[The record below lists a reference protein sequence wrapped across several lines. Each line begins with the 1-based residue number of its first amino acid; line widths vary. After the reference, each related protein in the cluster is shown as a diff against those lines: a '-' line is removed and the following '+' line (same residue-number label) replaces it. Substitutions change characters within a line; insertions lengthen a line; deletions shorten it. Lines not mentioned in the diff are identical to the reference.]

1 MLNFIYYPVSG
12 ILWVWHKVFGSIFG
26 DGAFGGA
33 ASWALSVV
41 FLVFTLRVILFKPF
55 VAQVKSMRKMAEFQ
69 PEIKKLQAKYKND
82 KQKLAA
88 EMQKLQSEHGV
99 NPLAGCLPILLQA
112 PVFIGLNHVL
122 RSFNRPGLSYDQNI
136 KIPNYWLP
144 TEDVQSFLQ
153 ARLFGAPLSS
163 YIAMADNELNAFVPH
178 VGRLDV
184 ILVSIPLMIVASIA
198 THLTARHNVARQTA
212 AVTGNPQTAMMNK
225 LTLYLFPLGVLA
237 FGAFLQIGLLFYW
250 LSNNAWTL
258 GQQYFVYHRIDRDEA
273 EAKAKK
279 VEQRNNLAPKPGQKP
294 MQQVRKAAKPG
305 GAADAAD
312 TTDAADAVDTA
323 AEQTES
329 KSNGSSAPA
338 NGSAVTSDEPST
350 KVPGLAPNQARK
362 KQSRKRR

>member
-1 MLNFIYYPVSG
+1 VLDFIYYPVSG
-12 ILWVWHKVFGSIFG
+12 ILWVWHKVFGFIFG

-55 VAQVKSMRKMAEFQ
+55 VAQVKSMRKMTEFQ
-69 PEIKKLQAKYKND
+69 PEIKKLQKKYAND

-99 NPLAGCLPILLQA
+99 NPLAGCLPVLLQA

-122 RSFNRPGLSYDQNI
+122 RSFNRPGLSYEQNI
-136 KIPNYWLP
+136 KIANYWLP
-144 TEDVQSFLQ
+144 TDDVRSFLQ

-163 YIAMADNELNAFVPH
+163 YIAMVDNELSSFVPH
-178 VGRLDV
+178 VDRLNI

-198 THLTARHNVARQTA
+198 THLTARHNVARQTT
-212 AVTGNPQTAMMNK
+212 AVTANPQTAMMNR
-225 LTLYLFPLGVLA
+225 LTLYLFPLGVLV

-258 GQQYFVYHRIDRDEA
+258 GQQYVVYRRIDRDEA
-273 EAKAKK
+273 DAKTKK
-279 VEQRNNLAPKPGQKP
+279 IEQRNNLAPKPGQKP
-294 MQQVRKAAKPG
+294 IQQVRKAQPKAT
-305 GAADAAD
+305 DAPAEAESATEPATD
-312 TTDAADAVDTA
+312 TTPSTKATTA
-323 AEQTES
+323 NGHV
-329 KSNGSSAPA
+329 NGSSD
-338 NGSAVTSDEPST
+338 NT
-350 KVPGLAPNQARK
+350 KVPGLIEDRSRK

>member
-1 MLNFIYYPVSG
+1 VLDFIYYPVSG
-12 ILWVWHKVFGSIFG
+12 ILWVWHKVFGAIFG

-55 VAQVKSMRKMAEFQ
+55 VAQVKSMRKMQEFQ
-69 PEIKKLQAKYKND
+69 PQIKKLQEKYKND

-99 NPLAGCLPILLQA
+99 NPLAGCLPVLLQA

-122 RSFNRPGLSYDQNI
+122 RSFNRPGLTYDQNI

-144 TEDVQSFLQ
+144 TSDVQSFLQ

-163 YIAMADNELNAFVPH
+163 YIAMADNELNAFIPH
-178 VGRLDV
+178 VGRVDV

-212 AVTGNPQTAMMNK
+212 AAAANPQTAMMSK

-258 GQQYFVYHRIDRDEA
+258 GQQYVVYHRIDREEA
-273 EAKAKK
+273 AAKEKK
-279 VEQRNNLAPKPGQKP
+279 IEQRNSLAPKPGQKP
-294 MQQVRKAAKPG
+294 MQQVRKPVKPT
-305 GAADAAD
+305 APADAAD
-312 TTDAADAVDTA
+312 ATDKA
-323 AEQTES
+323 AEKNES
-329 KSNGSSAPA
+329 NANGSSAPA
-338 NGSAVTSDEPST
+338 NGSAVNGSGDSAT

>member
-1 MLNFIYYPVSG
+1 VLNFIYYPVSG
-12 ILWVWHKVFGSIFG
+12 ILWVWHKVFGFLLG

-55 VAQVKSMRKMAEFQ
+55 VAQVKSMRKMQEFQ
-69 PEIKKLQAKYKND
+69 PQIKKLQEKYKND

-136 KIPNYWLP
+136 HIANYWLP
-144 TEDVQSFLQ
+144 TEDVKSFLQ

-163 YIAMADNELNAFVPH
+163 YIADADLSTYVPH
-178 VGRLDV
+178 VDRLDV
-184 ILVSIPLMIVASIA
+184 ILVSIPLMVVASIA
-198 THLTARHNVARQTA
+198 THLTARHNVARQMTNPA
-212 AVTGNPQTAMMNK
+212 AAANPQAAIMNK
-225 LTLYLFPLGVLA
+225 VTLYLFPLGVLA
-237 FGAFLQIGLLFYW
+237 FGAFLQLGLLFYW

-258 GQQYFVYHRIDRDEA
+258 GQQYVVYRRIDA
-273 EAKAKK
+273 EKDAEEDRKK
-279 VEQRNNLAPKPGQKP
+279 ELRNNLAPKPGQKP
-294 MQQVRKAAKPG
+294 MQQVRRPAKPADATDASDKVTDKPVDKAPESSSNGTSAPSG
-305 GAADAAD
+305 GA
-312 TTDAADAVDTA
+312 V
-323 AEQTES
+323 
-329 KSNGSSAPA
+329 NGS
-338 NGSAVTSDEPST
+338 GEST
-350 KVPGLAPNQARK
+350 KIPGLAPDRARK

>member
-1 MLNFIYYPVSG
+1 
-12 ILWVWHKVFGSIFG
+12 
-26 DGAFGGA
+26 
-33 ASWALSVV
+33 
-41 FLVFTLRVILFKPF
+41 
-55 VAQVKSMRKMAEFQ
+55 
-69 PEIKKLQAKYKND
+69 
-82 KQKLAA
+82 
-88 EMQKLQSEHGV
+88 
-99 NPLAGCLPILLQA
+99 
-112 PVFIGLNHVL
+112 
-122 RSFNRPGLSYDQNI
+122 
-136 KIPNYWLP
+136 
-144 TEDVQSFLQ
+144 
-153 ARLFGAPLSS
+153 
-163 YIAMADNELNAFVPH
+163 MADNELNAFVPH

-258 GQQYFVYHRIDRDEA
+258 GQQYLVYHRIDRDEA

-279 VEQRNNLAPKPGQKP
+279 VEQRTNLAPKPGQKP

-312 TTDAADAVDTA
+312 TTDAADAGDTA

-338 NGSAVTSDEPST
+338 NGSAVNGDEPST

>member
-1 MLNFIYYPVSG
+1 MLNFIYYPVSF
-12 ILWVWHKVFGSIFG
+12 ILWCWHWVFGKVFGESSGF
-26 DGAFGGA
+26 A
-33 ASWALSVV
+33 WALAVI
-41 FLVFTLRVILFKPF
+41 FLVFTLRAILFKPF
-55 VAQVKSMRKMAEFQ
+55 VGQVRSMRRMQEFA
-69 PEIKKLQAKYKND
+69 PEMQKIKKKYPNDRQRQA
-82 KQKLAA
+82 Q

-212 AVTGNPQTAMMNK
+212 AVTANPQTAMMNK

-279 VEQRNNLAPKPGQKP
+279 LEQRNNLAPKPGQKP
-294 MQQVRKAAKPG
+294 MQQVRKPAKPG
-305 GAADAAD
+305 ETASAADPADGAEAAVEP
-312 TTDAADAVDTA
+312 TVEPT
-323 AEQTES
+323 
-329 KSNGSSAPA
+329 SNGSASPA
-338 NGSAVTSDEPST
+338 NGSAVNGDAST

>member
-1 MLNFIYYPVSG
+1 VLNFIYYPVSG
-12 ILWVWHKVFGSIFG
+12 ILWAWHKVFGFLLG
-26 DGAFGGA
+26 DGSFGGA
-33 ASWALSVV
+33 ASWALSIV

-69 PEIKKLQAKYKND
+69 PEIKKLQKKYAND

-122 RSFNRPGLSYDQNI
+122 RSFNRSGLSYEQNI

-163 YIAMADNELNAFVPH
+163 YIAMADNELSQFVPH
-178 VGRLDV
+178 VGRFDV

-212 AVTGNPQTAMMNK
+212 AVVANPQTAMMNK

-258 GQQYFVYHRIDRDEA
+258 GQQYAVYHRIDREEA

-279 VEQRNNLAPKPGQKP
+279 IEQRNNLAPKPGQKP
-294 MQQVRKAAKPG
+294 MQQVRKPAKPG
-305 GAADAAD
+305 ETVDAAE
-312 TTDAADAVDTA
+312 TA
-323 AEQTES
+323 AEPSADEATPTES
-329 KSNGSSAPA
+329 STPA
-338 NGSAVTSDEPST
+338 NGSAVNGSGDGST